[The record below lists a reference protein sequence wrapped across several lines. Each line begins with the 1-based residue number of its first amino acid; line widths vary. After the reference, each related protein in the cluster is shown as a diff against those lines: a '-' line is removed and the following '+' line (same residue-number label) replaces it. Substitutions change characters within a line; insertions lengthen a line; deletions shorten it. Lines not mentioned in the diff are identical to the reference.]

1 MEEGGVHEE
10 RNDLGLEPAG
20 EIREE
25 EDLDYE
31 SYYERLQIP
40 QPNTRNLALR
50 ISGVLENLVRVNID
64 CPSAE
69 TLFDM
74 KQPPKIGLRD
84 YIRRIIDYAHN
95 SPESWVLALI
105 LVERY
110 VGTKEGVHVHQLNIY
125 K

>member
-1 MEEGGVHEE
+1 MEEDGVREGQDVA
-10 RNDLGLEPAG
+10 DLEAPGQIE
-20 EIREE
+20 EE
-25 EDLDYE
+25 EDLEYLQ
-31 SYYERLQIP
+31 YYGR
-40 QPNTRNLALR
+40 LR
-50 ISGVLENLVRVNID
+50 IEPPLTRDIGLRIAAVLENLVKVNEH

-74 KQPPKIGLRD
+74 KQAPKISLRD

-95 SPESWVLALI
+95 SPESWVVALI